1 MQRSHESYSS
11 RRSYLLSQIPRCLL
25 WGSFNIVGSN
35 SSKLASACLSWV
47 VRATCGP
54 DARSAQEAIVL
65 FGYGTE
71 TLPVAFGDPGN
82 K

>member
-1 MQRSHESYSS
+1 V
-11 RRSYLLSQIPRCLL
+11 
-25 WGSFNIVGSN
+25 VGVRQ
-35 SSKLASACLSWV
+35 ACL
-47 VRATCGP
+47 CCP

>member
-1 MQRSHESYSS
+1 MGLWWV
-11 RRSYLLSQIPRCLL
+11 LLEEWLRK
-25 WGSFNIVGSN
+25 WVGF
-35 SSKLASACLSWV
+35 LEAPSWV
-47 VRATCGP
+47 VRATCCP
-54 DARSAQEAIVL
+54 DARSAQEAIVF

>member
-1 MQRSHESYSS
+1 MGKRGQ
-11 RRSYLLSQIPRCLL
+11 
-25 WGSFNIVGSN
+25 FNLIGSN
-35 SSKLASACLSWV
+35 SSKLASAYLSWV
-47 VRATCGP
+47 VRATCCP
-54 DARSAQEAIVL
+54 DARSAQETIVL

>member
-1 MQRSHESYSS
+1 MINRMG
-11 RRSYLLSQIPRCLL
+11 RNLVDL
-25 WGSFNIVGSN
+25 VGSN
-35 SSKLASACLSWV
+35 SSKLASAWLFWV
-47 VRATCGP
+47 VRATCCP
-54 DARSAQEAIVL
+54 DACSAQEAIVL

>member
-1 MQRSHESYSS
+1 MTAERVRFLNAETAANTLYYIRS
-11 RRSYLLSQIPRCLL
+11 LLRL
-25 WGSFNIVGSN
+25 
-35 SSKLASACLSWV
+35 ACLGWSGLLV
-47 VRATCGP
+47 
-54 DARSAQEAIVL
+54 ARTRAQEAIVL